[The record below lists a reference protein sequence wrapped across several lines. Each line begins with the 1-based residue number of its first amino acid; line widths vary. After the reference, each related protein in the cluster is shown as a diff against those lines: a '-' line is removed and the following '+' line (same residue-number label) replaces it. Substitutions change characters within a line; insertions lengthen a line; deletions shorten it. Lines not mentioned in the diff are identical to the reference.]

1 MVITLHDI
9 EKNLNDIQSQNNK
22 SKGYAQKSTGAK
34 AFRKKSFSK
43 SYVDMKLLMIT
54 SVIF

>member
-22 SKGYAQKSTGAK
+22 SKGYAQKSTGGK